1 MKDVAQL
8 RDWHDKSTAIIEE
21 AGAMDSTDVSNAQQL
36 RRQQLN
42 SHVASG
48 LAPAGG
54 AAVRPTPAQATAP
67 ATAAV
72 RPGEMPGMADPR
84 AAAASQLPVRSPTDP
99 LSLVAPHN
107 FPPHHE
113 PAPAATRPPERS
125 VCKGCGALK
134 SGPGHGKIRG
144 TATFAVHG
152 KCTQPC
158 KCGRSRAEHRL
169 DPFGVL
175 CKKQRKEPAA
185 AAPTAAAAA
194 ATTATSPT
202 AAATAAPVHP
212 RPYVAGDSFHH
223 TTFATPIATATTTT
237 AAATPTTTA
246 ASPLYLPVVPLSDN
260 VATSI
265 NYASIPTAFAFP
277 AHLTPEEYAV
287 ATRASPTTHAP
298 TGTSAA
304 VASADFTLILDHE
317 VAEPVVAAAVVA
329 AAVAVVVAVAA
340 AAAAAAAAVV
350 MQMVAAWETSHHCSQ

>member
-1 MKDVAQL
+1 
-8 RDWHDKSTAIIEE
+8 
-21 AGAMDSTDVSNAQQL
+21 MDSTDVSNAQQL

-125 VCKGCGALK
+125 VCKGCGAPK

-175 CKKQRKEPAA
+175 CKKQRKELAAQTAPPAA
-185 AAPTAAAAA
+185 AAAPSASPTAAAAA
-194 ATTATSPT
+194 AATAAAAAAAT
-202 AAATAAPVHP
+202 AATAAPVHP
-212 RPYVAGDSFHH
+212 RPYVAGDSFHYALSPYLPSPPLPLRPPQLLLPPPLLQ
-223 TTFATPIATATTTT
+223 FALAPTKPATLSIMQL
-237 AAATPTTTA
+237 
-246 ASPLYLPVVPLSDN
+246 SPRPQLPLHSPQLHSPSQLYSQLYLLS
-260 VATSI
+260 
-265 NYASIPTAFAFP
+265 P
-277 AHLTPEEYAV
+277 AL
-287 ATRASPTTHAP
+287 
-298 TGTSAA
+298 
-304 VASADFTLILDHE
+304 
-317 VAEPVVAAAVVA
+317 
-329 AAVAVVVAVAA
+329 
-340 AAAAAAAAVV
+340 
-350 MQMVAAWETSHHCSQ
+350 

>member
-1 MKDVAQL
+1 
-8 RDWHDKSTAIIEE
+8 
-21 AGAMDSTDVSNAQQL
+21 MDSTDVSNAQQL

-99 LSLVAPHN
+99 LSLVASHN

-113 PAPAATRPPERS
+113 PASAATRTPERS
-125 VCKGCGALK
+125 VCKGCGAPK

-185 AAPTAAAAA
+185 PTAPPAAAAAPSASPTAAATATATAAAAA
-194 ATTATSPT
+194 AAT
-202 AAATAAPVHP
+202 AATAAPVHP

-223 TTFATPIATATTTT
+223 ASFAIPTTIATA
-237 AAATPTTTA
+237 AAATTTA
-246 ASPLYLPVVPLSDN
+246 ASTTAASVRSRPYQAGDPVHHAAITTP
-260 VATSI
+260 AT
-265 NYASIPTAFAFP
+265 AAAFAPTTFAFP
-277 AHLTPEEYAV
+277 TVFPTVFAFPSSLTPEEYAV
-287 ATRASPTTHAP
+287 ATRATVAP
-298 TGTSAA
+298 INPFLTSAA
-304 VASADFTLILDHE
+304 TW
-317 VAEPVVAAAVVA
+317 PAAACGF
-329 AAVAVVVAVAA
+329 
-340 AAAAAAAAVV
+340 
-350 MQMVAAWETSHHCSQ
+350 SRPHPYRPRGG